1 MEIRWKI
8 LIAYC
13 KVKVTDDAMGVIYK
27 GGNLLDRKY
36 VYKLR
41 GGGNQIS
48 PKKMLRLSDPSKG
61 HGTRTEEIL
70 PNQLPG
76 TSGPDHCSALYIL
89 LVKE

>member
-13 KVKVTDDAMGVIYK
+13 KVKGTDDAMGVIYK
-27 GGNLLDRKY
+27 GGNLLNG
-36 VYKLR
+36 KLR
-41 GGGNQIS
+41 REKIKSRQRKCCDS
-48 PKKMLRLSDPSKG
+48 PTLAKVMELEQRKG
-61 HGTRTEEIL
+61 IQL
-70 PNQLPG
+70 VLNQLPG